1 MSPKEKAEELVKKYF
16 DEVDKANPLE
26 DILISA
32 KRCALIAVNEIKES
46 LKSNIE
52 YPKIILLL
60 DYWNE
65 VIEEIEKYK

>member
-1 MSPKEKAEELVKKYF
+1 MIPKEKAKELVKKYF

-60 DYWNE
+60 DYT
-65 VIEEIEKYK
+65 EIEVEDYE